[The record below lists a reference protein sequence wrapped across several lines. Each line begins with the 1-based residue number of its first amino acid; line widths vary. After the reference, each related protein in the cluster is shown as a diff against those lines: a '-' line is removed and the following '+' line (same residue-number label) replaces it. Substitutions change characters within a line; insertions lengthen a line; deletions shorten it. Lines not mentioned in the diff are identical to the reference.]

1 MAEKEEKKNQ
11 ENNFLIK
18 ISTIR
23 GRSYSSNL
31 YLKKDDV
38 IVAINNQFYTFGE
51 KKLTEEL
58 KELKKSHEKA
68 ILTILRGDAF
78 FDVIISNS
86 LGCKFVTT
94 TFEETQ
100 KIREQFSSKE
110 NFDIDE
116 LDEYL
121 VLRDAYRRY
130 EIIKSS
136 TSIAA
141 GLFPPLWLA
150 YTQKWWVLGL
160 FLAFISLL
168 IAVNPFIFL
177 LGWLL
182 TSLYCYKGQLNLL
195 YSFSMLEGKV
205 FCNNIAANSI
215 DHAQR
220 IIRKLDAKSRFKYT
234 KLENPNIEE
243 ITEKDNKKSDE
254 NNEENIVD
262 EKKEALV

>member
-94 TFEETQ
+94 TAEETQ
-100 KIREQFSSKE
+100 
-110 NFDIDE
+110 
-116 LDEYL
+116 
-121 VLRDAYRRY
+121 
-130 EIIKSS
+130 
-136 TSIAA
+136 
-141 GLFPPLWLA
+141 
-150 YTQKWWVLGL
+150 
-160 FLAFISLL
+160 
-168 IAVNPFIFL
+168 
-177 LGWLL
+177 
-182 TSLYCYKGQLNLL
+182 
-195 YSFSMLEGKV
+195 
-205 FCNNIAANSI
+205 
-215 DHAQR
+215 
-220 IIRKLDAKSRFKYT
+220 
-234 KLENPNIEE
+234 
-243 ITEKDNKKSDE
+243 
-254 NNEENIVD
+254 
-262 EKKEALV
+262 